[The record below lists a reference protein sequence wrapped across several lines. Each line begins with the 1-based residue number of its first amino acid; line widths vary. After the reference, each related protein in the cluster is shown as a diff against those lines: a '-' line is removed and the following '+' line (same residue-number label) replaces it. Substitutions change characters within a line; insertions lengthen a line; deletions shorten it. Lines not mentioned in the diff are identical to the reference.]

1 MAFHM
6 SETTEKYKHHYLK
19 KTRYKPMS
27 CRKMGARLNFIEHIL
42 HLFTYCISARIF
54 FVSGIILSSK
64 QLVISKL
71 FHIKKWSISFK
82 STYHAEKECTASFH
96 TLQFSFKNIVYL
108 FKGIYVLYSR
118 QAATWKQYVPSKV
131 IEFDQGLLQCAST
144 IAPFDSN
151 TECLT

>member
-1 MAFHM
+1 M
-6 SETTEKYKHHYLK
+6 
-19 KTRYKPMS
+19 
-27 CRKMGARLNFIEHIL
+27 KMRLTIE
-42 HLFTYCISARIF
+42 
-54 FVSGIILSSK
+54 G
-64 QLVISKL
+64 
-71 FHIKKWSISFK
+71 
-82 STYHAEKECTASFH
+82 CTASFH

-108 FKGIYVLYSR
+108 FKGIYVLSSG